1 MPYYLHRIAFTP
13 RSMQAL
19 VMKPQDRTPIVKK
32 LFAAHG
38 GKLHEYFFA
47 FGKYDVVII
56 SEFPNNESASAAL
69 MTAIGS
75 GALAHG
81 DTTVLMTVP
90 EAVRGM
96 KQAKKAKS
104 GYRPPAR

>member
-1 MPYYLHRIAFTP
+1 MPYFLHRIAFTP

-56 SEFPNNESASAAL
+56 SEFPSNESAAAAL

-75 GALAHG
+75 GALAG
-81 DTTVLMTVP
+81 GETTALMTVS
-90 EAVRGM
+90 EAVKAM
-96 KQAKKAKS
+96 KQAKKAK
-104 GYRPPAR
+104 GTYKPPAR